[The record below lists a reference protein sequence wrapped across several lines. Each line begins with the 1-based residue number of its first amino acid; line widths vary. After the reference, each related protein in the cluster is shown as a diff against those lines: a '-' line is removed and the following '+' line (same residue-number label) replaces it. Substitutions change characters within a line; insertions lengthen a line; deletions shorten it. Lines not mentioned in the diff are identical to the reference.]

1 MNNLILTTDVART
14 LSSSVSDID
23 LSGITEGITAMIPI
37 VIPVVV
43 GMIALRKGLSF
54 LKSQIKGC

>member
-23 LSGITEGITAMIPI
+23 LSGIMDGITAMIPI

>member
-23 LSGITEGITAMIPI
+23 LSGITEGIIAMIPI

-43 GMIALRKGLSF
+43 GIIGLRKGLSF